1 MALNE
6 FNLVDYLAEA
16 RDRVTSQFF
25 EKPVF
30 DAFLRTL
37 IAERVDVQEQIR
49 KLMQERSID
58 TAVGFQLDIIGNI
71 VGQSRFVPDI
81 NPIPFFAFDG
91 YVGGGG
97 FVANP
102 LDPTAVKF
110 KSVGQSALSNEPLQD
125 EDFRRAIRARII
137 KNSSK
142 GTIEDILEAI
152 NVLVPVDNVSTGD
165 MRSNLDFNFLNQNY
179 NSQYIIEPH
188 FVDENTIGDLPSYT
202 LTLSRPLTTT
212 ERRLVEGKY
221 FEGSNDTLMPKPVAV
236 KQYVEEPI

>member
-71 VGQSRFVPDI
+71 IGQSRFVPDI

-97 FVANP
+97 FNVNP
-102 LDPTAVKF
+102 LDPTALKF

-125 EDFRRAIRARII
+125 EDYRRAIRARII

-142 GTIEDILEAI
+142 GTIEDVLEAI
-152 NVLVPVDNVSTGD
+152 NVLVPVDEISSGN
-165 MRSNLDFNFLNQNY
+165 RNNLDFNFLNQNY
-179 NSQYIIEPH
+179 SSQYVVEPH
-188 FVDENTIGDLPSYT
+188 LVDENTLGDLPSYT

-221 FEGSNDTLMPKPVAV
+221 FEGSNDTLMPKPIAV
-236 KQYVEEPI
+236 KQYVKAPI